1 MGEPD
6 RHFSLLFT
14 WDSSAN
20 IAIHGPTLSSWHFR
34 SDWLNARKELPGN
47 GLIIQPLML
56 SWGGF
61 IIRTITLEESSDGGS
76 DKPFPKR
83 RFSARFSKD
92 GVCRGRRVVLV
103 VTGNAFLHTL

>member
-1 MGEPD
+1 MLHILRKD
-6 RHFSLLFT
+6 LT
-14 WDSSAN
+14 WAELSTAMQRFWAQVS
-20 IAIHGPTLSSWHFR
+20 HGDGSPGSESGAVSHHPT
-34 SDWLNARKELPGN
+34 
-47 GLIIQPLML
+47 I
-56 SWGGF
+56 WGGF

-103 VTGNAFLHTL
+103 VTGTAFLHTL